1 MGLFKK
7 LFKGSK
13 KKEVPIERN
22 LMSILPGDIIMY
34 FGEDYEVTATV
45 EWVEDGYSWKEYKLT
60 NKGKAFWISAEID
73 DGEVSAGFYEVVEDI
88 DFHENKKEL
97 KYRDMVFKFEEKG
110 KAQGVLTS
118 KLGKQNYKCKYYQ
131 YETEDGSQKISIED
145 YDGEMEMSI
154 GEDLK
159 QNEVNILPGS

>member
-1 MGLFKK
+1 
-7 LFKGSK
+7 
-13 KKEVPIERN
+13 
-22 LMSILPGDIIMY
+22 
-34 FGEDYEVTATV
+34 
-45 EWVEDGYSWKEYKLT
+45 
-60 NKGKAFWISAEID
+60 
-73 DGEVSAGFYEVVEDI
+73 
-88 DFHENKKEL
+88 
-97 KYRDMVFKFEEKG
+97 MVFKFEEKG